1 MAKKISKAVKAKKTT
16 KKPIKRVVKV
26 NKPIRSE
33 RLAAVTKNNSSNKAT
48 KKSMPFVIAIVA
60 VVIIAILIAL
70 FANKSRNTSITPVK
84 NIEELTKNLDV
95 KIQEPRGA
103 NSVSYGIENKNTARI
118 DYKKIADSGLY
129 MDFILKSS
137 AEDGDLLGYENDFTQ
152 TPILMTSKC
161 YDGTQITV
169 ESYVATDDSGIM
181 ISTWEDKGLHYAM
194 ATEDLTTREDF
205 LQEVNRVVINTHEDR

>member
-1 MAKKISKAVKAKKTT
+1 MAKKIKKAAKTKKTT

-26 NKPIRSE
+26 NKSKRSE
-33 RLAAVTKNNSSNKAT
+33 RLATATTNNSSNKTT
-48 KKSMPFVIAIVA
+48 KKSMPFVVAIIA

-70 FANKSRNTSITPVK
+70 FANKSKNISITPVN

-95 KIQEPRGA
+95 KVQEPRGA
-103 NSVSYGIENKNTARI
+103 SSVSYGIENKKIARI

-161 YDGTQITV
+161 YDGSQISV

-181 ISTWEDKGLHYAM
+181 ISTWEDNGLHYAM